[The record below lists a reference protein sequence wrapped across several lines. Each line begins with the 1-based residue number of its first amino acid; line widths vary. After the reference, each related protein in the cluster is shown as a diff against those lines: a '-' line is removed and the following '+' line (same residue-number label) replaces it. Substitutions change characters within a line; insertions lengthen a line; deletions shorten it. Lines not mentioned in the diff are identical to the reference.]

1 MATTTDGLFLEQ
13 YVEPQLLEEFR
24 NYNDAFLS
32 VLGRPNPGAIDKDG
46 IRFNKLIN
54 NVGFVVN
61 ATQDFTPKKMEGKK
75 TLVEWDKLD
84 TTPTEYTDKEL
95 RAMAFDKEA
104 ALRVK
109 HTESF
114 KIGVKKYAIHKLAPQ
129 QHTAGKMPVIRTTGE
144 VFEGRKR
151 LTYADLNK
159 FMFEELVKLDLSN
172 QQALYMA
179 LSNEHKADLIHDRGN
194 TSNYRDLEI
203 DKNTGEIR
211 RFYNLK
217 FFENTETP
225 LYTGAGVLKSLGSV
239 KQSQDQ
245 VSSIFFYAPNTVY
258 HIESV
263 QVLAKPMKQDTRGR
277 DPKAELRLHTYG
289 LCDKI
294 QDHGF
299 GAIVSANG

>member
-13 YVEPQLLEEFR
+13 YVEPQLLEDFR

-84 TTPTEYTDKEL
+84 TTPTEYTDDEL

-114 KIGVKKYAIHKLAPQ
+114 EIGVKNYAIHKLAPQ
-129 QHTAGKMPVIRTTGE
+129 QHTEGKMPVIRTTGE

-159 FMFEELVKLDLSN
+159 FLFEELVKLNLSN
-172 QQALYMA
+172 QQAFYMA
-179 LSNEHKADLIHDRGN
+179 LSNEHKADLIHDRSN

-263 QVLAKPMKQDTRGR
+263 QALAKPMRQDTRGK
-277 DPKAELRLHTYG
+277 DPKSELRLHTYG

>member
-1 MATTTDGLFLEQ
+1 MPTTTDGLFLEQ

-32 VLGRPNPGAIDKDG
+32 VLGRPNPSAIDKDG

-54 NVGFVVN
+54 NVDFVVN
-61 ATQDFTPKKMEGKK
+61 ATQDFTPKKMEGQK

-84 TTPTEYTDKEL
+84 TTPTEYTDVEL
-95 RAMAFDKEA
+95 RAMAFDKES

-109 HTESF
+109 HTETF
-114 KIGVKKYAIHKLAPQ
+114 KIGVKNYAIHKLAPK
-129 QHTAGKMPVIRTTGE
+129 QHSAGKMPVIRTTGE
-144 VFEGRKR
+144 VFDGRKR

-159 FMFEELVKLDLSN
+159 FLFEDLVKLNLPN
-172 QQALYMA
+172 KQAFYMA
-179 LSNEHKADLIHDRGN
+179 LSDEHKADLIHDRGSTN
-194 TSNYRDLEI
+194 NYRDLEVGK
-203 DKNTGEIR
+203 DGELK

-225 LYTGAGVLKSLGSV
+225 LYTGAGVLKSLGAV

-258 HIESV
+258 HIEAV
-263 QVLAKPMKQDTRGR
+263 QALSKPMKQDTRGK
-277 DPKAELRLHTYG
+277 DPKSELRLHTYG

-294 QDHGF
+294 QEHGF